1 MANKTHENMLSIT
14 RYFRNASQNYN
25 EILLH
30 TGQNGYRQK
39 NLQNKTSCR
48 GFGEREL
55 LVGMKIDTAT
65 MENSMGS
72 P

>member
-39 NLQNKTSCR
+39 KSTKQ
-48 GFGEREL
+48 
-55 LVGMKIDTAT
+55 KILKRLWRKGTIGGN
-65 MENSMGS
+65 EN
-72 P
+72 